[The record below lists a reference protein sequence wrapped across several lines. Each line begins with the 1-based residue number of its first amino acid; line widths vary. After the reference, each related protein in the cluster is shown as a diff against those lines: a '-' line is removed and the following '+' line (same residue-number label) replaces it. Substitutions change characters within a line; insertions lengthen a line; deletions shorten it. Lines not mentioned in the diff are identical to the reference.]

1 MKVRF
6 TLNETPAEWDVH
18 PGETLFET
26 LQREGFYTKK
36 RGCNTGDC
44 GVCIVKIDGDH
55 VHSCQTFSASVEGQ
69 DVRTIEG
76 IVYKSKKTG
85 EVIVRSA
92 PALKDFTEPAV
103 A

>member
-1 MKVRF
+1 VKVGF
-6 TLNETPAEWDVH
+6 TLNETPTEWDVH

-55 VHSCQTFSASVEGQ
+55 VHSCQIFAASVEAQ

-85 EVIVRSA
+85 EVIVKPKPTLEEVTA
-92 PALKDFTEPAV
+92 PTL
-103 A
+103 